1 MRAANRQT
9 RDTIALL
16 IRCFSARSSF
26 LNAKIIENVANDEEN
41 LDEEEDTYGPRVY
54 SVSDVLIELE

>member
-9 RDTIALL
+9 RDIIALL

-26 LNAKIIENVANDEEN
+26 LNAKIIESVADDEEN
-41 LDEEEDTYGPRVY
+41 LDEEEDT
-54 SVSDVLIELE
+54 